1 MHKETLFF
9 IDEEGSDPSA
19 ALLFP
24 PDGAVTLT
32 SATEAITF
40 EPGLDYVVDREAGR
54 VVCPRG
60 SRIPMT
66 RRDELAALANEP
78 DDAFHRRQVAVTYE
92 HQSDLWSDYGPRLV
106 EDPPPRTLARLQ
118 RGEPLVICLAGDSI
132 SEGYNASGFIGVAP
146 HQPPYGSLVA
156 SALERAFGS
165 PIAFHNFAVAG
176 WTADNAVHDI
186 DRLVAPNPDLVIV
199 AFGMNDAGYAEA
211 GHYASNIEL
220 IRSSVRQAVPKV
232 EFVLVSPMLPNPEWD
247 YPVLSRFPAYRDALA
262 RLSGSGTTLAD
273 LTTVWTRILRRKSWF
288 DLAGNGFNHP
298 NDFGHRLY
306 ARFILA
312 ALGAPRV

>member
-1 MHKETLFF
+1 LHKETLFF
-9 IDEEGSDPSA
+9 VDEGGTDPSA
-19 ALLFP
+19 ALLFQP
-24 PDGAVTLT
+24 ARVVALT
-32 SATEAITF
+32 SATEDTTF
-40 EPGLDYVVDREAGR
+40 EPGLDYIVDIEAGR
-54 VVCPRG
+54 VACPRG
-60 SRIPMT
+60 SRIPVT
-66 RRDELAALANEP
+66 RRSELVALANGP
-78 DDAFHRRQVAVTYE
+78 DDAFHLRQVAVTYE
-92 HQSDLWSDYGPRLV
+92 PQSDLWSDYGPQLV
-106 EDPPPRTLARLQ
+106 EDPPPRTLGRLQ
-118 RGEPLVICLAGDSI
+118 RGEPLVVCLAGDSI
-132 SEGYNASGFIGVAP
+132 SAGYNASGFTGVAP
-146 HQPPYGSLVA
+146 HQPAYGSLVA
-156 SALERAFGS
+156 SALEREYGS

-211 GHYASNIEL
+211 EHYAANIES
-220 IRSSVRQAVPKV
+220 IRSSVRQAVPKA
-232 EFVLVSPMLPNPEWD
+232 EFVLVAPMLPNPEWD

-273 LTTVWTRILRRKSWF
+273 LTTVWTRILRRKGWF

-312 ALGAPRV
+312 ALGASRV